1 MGAKALER
9 FRQWKGLVINM
20 WKEKLENVFN
30 YINKHSKVAFP
41 VIIIAAVAITVTV
54 ALNAGSK
61 RDMLDDNSATMATEA
76 STEVV
81 LEGADTL
88 VPLSLNEDSAITTLI
103 TTFYNAM
110 ALGDAESL
118 TAVCDEIS
126 EKDMLHYLETAKY
139 IESYPTIEIYT
150 KPGPEDGSTIA
161 YVYYKVAFTNQ
172 TEAFP
177 GYKAY
182 YICKNEQGELY
193 IKRGENS
200 DEVNEYIKTVSAQ
213 DDVVEFNNRVTVE
226 YNELMVEH
234 PELLE
239 YLSELDS
246 QVSTAVGVTLAQQ
259 AADAEQALQ
268 SSEETPAEGDAEAE
282 GGEQNEEQPAEETSE
297 ENVPQYATTTT
308 IVNVRN
314 SDSEQADKL
323 GKVTGGT
330 ELQVLEQRVNGWT
343 KVLYEGQEGF
353 IKSEFLQIVEKA
365 ANVESADGTATIGT
379 VTALTNINVRSSASE
394 TAEKLGVLAG
404 GDSAELIAKE
414 NDWCKIKYNGQVG
427 YVKAEFVE

>member
-126 EKDMLHYLETAKY
+126 ESL
-139 IESYPTIEIYT
+139 
-150 KPGPEDGSTIA
+150 
-161 YVYYKVAFTNQ
+161 
-172 TEAFP
+172 
-177 GYKAY
+177 
-182 YICKNEQGELY
+182 
-193 IKRGENS
+193 
-200 DEVNEYIKTVSAQ
+200 
-213 DDVVEFNNRVTVE
+213 
-226 YNELMVEH
+226 
-234 PELLE
+234 
-239 YLSELDS
+239 
-246 QVSTAVGVTLAQQ
+246 
-259 AADAEQALQ
+259 
-268 SSEETPAEGDAEAE
+268 
-282 GGEQNEEQPAEETSE
+282 
-297 ENVPQYATTTT
+297 
-308 IVNVRN
+308 
-314 SDSEQADKL
+314 
-323 GKVTGGT
+323 
-330 ELQVLEQRVNGWT
+330 
-343 KVLYEGQEGF
+343 
-353 IKSEFLQIVEKA
+353 
-365 ANVESADGTATIGT
+365 
-379 VTALTNINVRSSASE
+379 
-394 TAEKLGVLAG
+394 
-404 GDSAELIAKE
+404 
-414 NDWCKIKYNGQVG
+414 
-427 YVKAEFVE
+427 